1 MNKKPIL
8 SFLLILTLS
17 ISFVSAGLCRGND
30 GYYHDCDDSRYFED
44 YDDEYYY
51 NGRYYPSRAYY
62 YRDYYRPRYRRSSSK
77 IEQYYNDVEEYT
89 RTTEYKYKDR
99 YGYEN
104 IKTSISEK
112 TEIES
117 NYEIPYYVSGRIRDN
132 RLYDTGYYE
141 EDEQI
146 IIRSIPWHYSEYN
159 RYY

>member
-1 MNKKPIL
+1 MSKKLIL
-8 SFLLILTLS
+8 SFLLILILG

-30 GYYHDCDDSRYFED
+30 GYYHDCDDLRYFED

-51 NGRYYPSRAYY
+51 NRRYYPSRAYY

-117 NYEIPYYVSGRIRDN
+117 DYEIPYYRYSPYRNYR
-132 RLYDTGYYE
+132 YE
-141 EDEQI
+141 DDENKEDKI
-146 IIRSIPWHYSEYN
+146 IIKSIPWHYSEYKK
-159 RYY
+159 YH